1 MIQHY
6 ISITNEWEHIQFLLK
21 MKDQMQNS
29 IWLEYIITS
38 EIWSSNVF
46 WKYRGNFLE
55 LAYILCFLTDLSCMS
70 KQHLSTVEYFQTC

>member
-46 WKYRGNFLE
+46 WKYRGNF
-55 LAYILCFLTDLSCMS
+55 
-70 KQHLSTVEYFQTC
+70 